1 MDDKVKEL
9 KLCAN
14 LGQSF
19 IVREMNF
26 KNPKMIERVMS
37 TSNVAINLVG
47 PKRRYTR
54 MEDYEWVNIEIPKR
68 IARASRENPNILRMI
83 HFSAAGAAEDSPS
96 YDLRTKWRGEQE
108 VLNEFPDATIIRP
121 TTMYGPNDHYSG
133 YFLLRAQWTGTGLF
147 VFDDCQ
153 ALRQPIHVFDVA
165 QAVLNA

>member
-47 PKRRYTR
+47 PKRRYTS
-54 MEDYEWVNIEIPKR
+54 MADHEWVNIEIPKR
-68 IARASRENPNILRMI
+68 IARACRENPNILRMI
-83 HFSAAGAAEDSPS
+83 HFSCAGAAEDSPS
-96 YDLRTKWRGEQE
+96 FDLRTKWRGEQE

-121 TTMYGPNDHYSG
+121 TTVKII
-133 YFLLRAQWTGTGLF
+133 F
-147 VFDDCQ
+147 
-153 ALRQPIHVFDVA
+153 
-165 QAVLNA
+165 